1 MMPTMLVDAKL
12 EVEAITIVDVEVN
25 KVVQAYKR

>member
-25 KVVQAYKR
+25 KVVQTYKR